1 MKRAAGWRPGRG
13 SWRAFLQARPCMRRG
28 STTCCR
34 GRWRD
39 VFGNDAPIYLEIGCG
54 KGRFITGCA
63 AAHPERNYIAI
74 EGQSNVALRALEKA
88 AANIRDYHT
97 YHSYVEENTKY
108 IIEGLVLALQSEQ
121 IIFQALRTH
130 KINGESEEMDRRI
143 NSFLLG
149 QARHSLHSF
158 DNTASIYNKQEDK
171 Q

>member
-1 MKRAAGWRPGRG
+1 MGSILVDMEFTNDQITQMIIAAISGSSVITVFFGYLRSRLTAKRISANET
-13 SWRAFLQARPCMRRG
+13 ARQI
-28 STTCCR
+28 S
-34 GRWRD
+34 
-39 VFGNDAPIYLEIGCG
+39 VL
-54 KGRFITGCA
+54 
-63 AAHPERNYIAI
+63 
-74 EGQSNVALRALEKA
+74 GQKVSELT
-88 AANIRDYHT
+88 ANIRDYHT

>member
-1 MKRAAGWRPGRG
+1 MDFTSDQITQIIIATISGSSVITVFFGYLKSRMTAKRISAYETAKQI
-13 SWRAFLQARPCMRRG
+13 SVLSQKV
-28 STTCCR
+28 SELT
-34 GRWRD
+34 D
-39 VFGNDAPIYLEIGCG
+39 
-54 KGRFITGCA
+54 
-63 AAHPERNYIAI
+63 
-74 EGQSNVALRALEKA
+74 
-88 AANIRDYHT
+88 NIHDYHT

-143 NSFLLG
+143 NLFLLG

-158 DNTASIYNKQEDK
+158 DNTASIYNKQEER

>member
-1 MKRAAGWRPGRG
+1 MDFTSDQITQIIIAAISGSSVITVFFGYLKSRMTAKRISADETAKQI
-13 SWRAFLQARPCMRRG
+13 SVLSQKV
-28 STTCCR
+28 SELT
-34 GRWRD
+34 D
-39 VFGNDAPIYLEIGCG
+39 
-54 KGRFITGCA
+54 
-63 AAHPERNYIAI
+63 
-74 EGQSNVALRALEKA
+74 
-88 AANIRDYHT
+88 NIPDYHT

-143 NSFLLG
+143 NLFLLG

-158 DNTASIYNKQEDK
+158 DNTASIYNKQEER